1 MPIRKIVSRSIT
13 DGVIG
18 TVDLAAGSL
27 SSTGL
32 DVTGAGGTGS
42 ALLPKGTTAQR
53 PASPVEGYLRY
64 NTTIGL
70 YEQYTATGWQAV
82 DAPPTVSN
90 ISGTINENTNST
102 LTITGTGF
110 KSGAVVSIEGAAV
123 GGISRQLATTFVS
136 STQVTAVTN
145 ATSVNYVGNA
155 SFDVKVTNSSGLT
168 GTLSTAGTVDR
179 DPIWSTSAGTL
190 ATINDAYGSYSPITT
205 LAAPDPD
212 GGSTTFAVTSGS
224 LPAGTSLNSSTGAIS
239 GDPDNV
245 ATSTTSTF
253 TVTATS
259 NTQAVPRT
267 FSIIVNPIADGS
279 SSGRAAT
286 SASSIKSITGTTTDG
301 LYWINISGTPFQ
313 IYCDMN
319 RDGGGW
325 MLTYRCKNY
334 NNQGCTQGI
343 WDFDI
348 ALGAGG
354 STAPTSPTGALSGLT
369 EGFSPSNR
377 WAVWTSTGATVA
389 RATAGTSSTINID
402 CKYTGTYPDRANMWL
417 YGATGNNNNPIGGSG
432 GTGSYSN
439 TYVPGNQASSTNG
452 TTVNQVVYIYA
463 NNFGLTNGS
472 SYSLYSFGYLNCGC
486 CEYYSINGSD
496 AWNTNSTGVHLFGD
510 GRAVSNYGQSY
521 AGEWTSFWIK

>member
-1 MPIRKIVSRSIT
+1 MAIRKIVSRSIN
-13 DGVIG
+13 DGAIVSA
-18 TVDLAAGSL
+18 D
-27 SSTGL
+27 L
-32 DVTGAGGTGS
+32 DVTGAGGTGA
-42 ALLPKGTTAQR
+42 ALLAKGTTAQR
-53 PASPVEGYLRY
+53 PGSPVEGHLRY

-102 LTITGTGF
+102 ITITGTGF
-110 KSGAVVSIEGAAV
+110 KSGATVYVDGAAV
-123 GGISRQLATTFVS
+123 GNISRSMVTTFVS
-136 STQVTAVTN
+136 STQLTFATN
-145 ATSVNYVGNA
+145 ATSVNFTGGS
-155 SFDVKVTNSSGLT
+155 SFDIRVINTSGLS
-168 GTLSTAGTVDR
+168 GVLSAAGTIDR
-179 DPIWSTSAGTL
+179 DPVWSTAAGTI
-190 ATINDAYGSYSPITT
+190 ATINDAYGSYSPIVT
-205 LAAPDPD
+205 LSAPDPD
-212 GGSTTFAVTSGS
+212 GGSTTYAVTSGS
-224 LPAGTSLNSSTGAIS
+224 LPPGTSLNSSTGAIS
-239 GDPDNV
+239 GDPTDV

-267 FSIIVNPIADGS
+267 FSIIVNPTADGS
-279 SSGRAAT
+279 SSARAAT
-286 SASSIKSITGTTTDG
+286 SAASIKSITGTSTNG
-301 LYWINISGTPFQ
+301 LYWINMNGTPFQ
-313 IYCDMN
+313 IYCDMT

-334 NNQGCTQGI
+334 NNQGCTQGV

-354 STAPTSPTGALSGLT
+354 STTPTSPTGALSGLT

-377 WAVWTSTGATVA
+377 WSLWTSTGATMV
-389 RATAGTSSTINID
+389 RATAGTGATVNID

-417 YGATGNNNNPIGGSG
+417 YGANGNNNNPIGGNS

-439 TYVPGNQASSTNG
+439 TYVPGNQASNTNG

-463 NNFGLTNGS
+463 NNFSLTNGN

-496 AWNTNSTGVHLFGD
+496 AWNSNSTAVHLFGD
-510 GRAVSNYGQSY
+510 GRGVSNSGMSYG
-521 AGEWTSFWIK
+521 GEWTSFWIK

>member
-1 MPIRKIVSRSIT
+1 MAIRKIVSRAIT
-13 DGVIG
+13 DGSIASADIG
-18 TVDLAAGSL
+18 ANPVFSGTDSL
-27 SSTGL
+27 I
-32 DVTGAGGTGS
+32 A
-42 ALLPKGTTAQR
+42 PKGTTEQR
-53 PASPVEGYLRY
+53 NATPVAGMLRY

-82 DAPPTVSN
+82 DAPPTVSSISPSTFN
-90 ISGTINENTNST
+90 GESGTTIT
-102 LTITGTGF
+102 LTGTGF
-110 KSGAVVSIEGAAV
+110 KSGATVKFISN
-123 GGISRQLATTFVS
+123 GGTEYTAGTTTFVS
-136 STQVTAVTN
+136 STSVTATTPQDFTV
-145 ATSVNYVGNA
+145 AQEP
-155 SFDVKVTNSSGLT
+155 FDVKIINSSGLAGVLENALDCGGSPT
-168 GTLSTAGTVDR
+168 WTTASGTIATVADQ
-179 DPIWSTSAGTL
+179 
-190 ATINDAYGSYSPITT
+190 YGSYTT
-205 LAAPDPD
+205 VATIAATDPD
-212 GGSTTFAVTSGS
+212 SSATISYSITSGS
-224 LPAGTSLNSSTGAIS
+224 LPAGMSLNSSTGVIS
-239 GDPDNV
+239 GDPNNV
-245 ATSTTSTF
+245 SSSTTSTF
-253 TVTATS
+253 TATATDNAGNS
-259 NTQAVPRT
+259 SARQ
-267 FSIIVNPIADGS
+267 FSIVVTPAADGTS
-279 SSGRAAT
+279 SARAGA
-286 SASSIKSITGTTTDG
+286 SASAIKSLSGTTTNG
-301 LYWINISGTPFQ
+301 LYWININGTPFE

-334 NNQGCTQGI
+334 NDQGCTQGT

-354 STAPTSPTGALSGLT
+354 STAPTSPTGALGGLT
-369 EGFSPSNR
+369 QGFSPSNR
-377 WAVWTSTGATVA
+377 WALWTSTGATVA

-417 YGATGNNNNPIGGSG
+417 YGATGNNNNPIGGNS

-439 TYVPGNQASSTNG
+439 TYVPGNQASNTNG